1 MKTTEM
7 LSKIKALLNASV
19 KLAQQTLDNGTV
31 IEAESFE
38 AGQSVFIVT
47 DDERVALPI
56 GEYKLEDGRSLIV
69 EEEGVIASIGE
80 SEAPAEEP
88 VAVEAEEE
96 VIETEVPEE
105 VAPEVEAIVEA
116 VVEVVAPA
124 LEEVKEEL
132 KKLKKKFEDSYEKKE
147 EEEEKK
153 KEEKKEEMS
162 KKFKHSPERKASK
175 RQEIKFSQNRKETTL
190 DRVLRQLNK

>member
-1 MKTTEM
+1 M
-7 LSKIKALLNASV
+7 LSKIKALLNANTN
-19 KLAQQTLDNGTV
+19 LAQQTLDNGTI

-56 GEYKLEDGRSLIV
+56 GEYKLEDGSTLIV

-80 SEAPAEEP
+80 APAEE
-88 VAVEAEEE
+88 VVVEAEDEI
-96 VIETEVPEE
+96 IETEVPEE

-116 VVEVVAPA
+116 VVEVIAPA
-124 LEEVKEEL
+124 IEEVKEEL
-132 KKLKKKFEDSYEKKE
+132 KKLKKKFEEANTEKKE
-147 EEEEKK
+147 D

-162 KKFKHSPERKASK
+162 RKFKHSPERRASK
-175 RQEIKFSQNRKETTL
+175 KEQIKFSTNRAETTL
-190 DRVLRQLNK
+190 DRVLKQLNK

>member
-19 KLAQQTLDNGTV
+19 KLAQQTLDNGTI

-147 EEEEKK
+147 DK

-162 KKFKHSPERKASK
+162 RKFKHSPERRASK
-175 RQEIKFSQNRKETTL
+175 KQEIKFSQNRKETTL

>member
-7 LSKIKALLNASV
+7 LSKIKALLNANTN
-19 KLAQQTLDNGTV
+19 LAQQTLDNGTI

-56 GEYKLEDGRSLIV
+56 GEYKLEDGSTLIV
-69 EEEGVIASIGE
+69 EEEGIIASISAE
-80 SEAPAEEP
+80 TQAEEEE
-88 VAVEAEEE
+88 VKVEAEDEI
-96 VIETEVPEE
+96 IETEVPEE

-124 LEEVKEEL
+124 IEEVKEEL

-147 EEEEKK
+147 D

-162 KKFKHSPERKASK
+162 RKFKHSPERRASK
-175 RQEIKFSQNRKETTL
+175 KEQIKFSTNRAETTL
-190 DRVLRQLNK
+190 DRVLKQLNK